1 MDERNQA
8 DTTHRGPRRI
18 GVTGARGFVASRLIP
33 MLLRDGAEVIAILRP
48 GRERSTL
55 PEWNV
60 EVRHADLDQA
70 DGFSAAFDGCDAV
83 VHLSGMFQGPQMAR
97 ALDAARVPCAVFVSS
112 AGVHTRLASASAEA
126 KRVGEAAVNAARV
139 RATILRPSM
148 IYGTAADRNL
158 ARLIGWVAERGV
170 VPLPGGGI
178 TPQQPVHVDDLAQA
192 IRAALARPANEDR
205 VYDVGGPVAL
215 PLREMVRI
223 ISGIVGRKA
232 VIVPLPI
239 GATHA
244 AIVLMRRLGLPAPI
258 RPEQI
263 LRLGES
269 KAVDISA
276 AVRDLGFSPRSFKE
290 GIRPEVAEVMSKR
303 GLTAT

>member
-1 MDERNQA
+1 
-8 DTTHRGPRRI
+8 
-18 GVTGARGFVASRLIP
+18 
-33 MLLRDGAEVIAILRP
+33 
-48 GRERSTL
+48 
-55 PEWNV
+55 
-60 EVRHADLDQA
+60 
-70 DGFSAAFDGCDAV
+70 
-83 VHLSGMFQGPQMAR
+83 MFQGPQMAR